1 METKK
6 IKKTAKKEGPKKRKR
21 TPKEEREAN
30 LEAYM
35 GGAMGWTIEADGMSL
50 EVLQELWSAFLTEC
64 GRLPTTQP
72 LNFITPSF
80 RLYKGFGRLDRSGTS
95 SKTDISFAPTLPPL
109 TTGLVALE
117 DLALSKDQAIRI
129 LSSKTLTKG
138 TALAVRYYLDGSYLT
153 AKKAKTLASK
163 QARLEARAL
172 TKLAKANLKYKDL
185 VHSIN
190 EKLMDPTKDF
200 IKCGACGSRYPRTA
214 LSDHL
219 PHGDELYTCVL
230 CDKPLTTLKEKERL
244 AAANDGLLVLKEAYR
259 REVKAFGW
267 LIRI

>member
-1 METKK
+1 METMETKEPV
-6 IKKTAKKEGPKKRKR
+6 KKEGPKKRKR

-35 GGAMGWTIEADGMSL
+35 GGAMGWTIEADGLSL

-80 RLYKGFGRLDRSGTS
+80 RLYKGFGRLGAST
-95 SKTDISFAPTLPPL
+95 KTDISFAPTLPPL

-138 TALAVRYYLDGSYLT
+138 TALAVRYYLDGSYLA

-163 QARLEARAL
+163 QARLETRLL
-172 TKLAKANLKYKDL
+172 TKLAKANHKYKDL
-185 VHSIN
+185 VGSIN

-214 LSDHL
+214 LSDRL

-244 AAANDGLLVLKEAYR
+244 AAAADGLLVLKEAYR